1 MIGICKS
8 LCLVLL
14 NKDQGLLNWAVENKD
29 KMSGKRQT
37 SGTIEKVQM
46 QKPRDWR
53 GFFSKVVKNQ
63 QLTYLW
69 RGCESIARLSFPANR
84 EIYRVFQ

>member
-37 SGTIEKVQM
+37 SGTIEKVQK
-46 QKPRDWR
+46 QKPRYWR
-53 GFFSKVVKNQ
+53 GFCRKVVINQ
-63 QLTYLW
+63 QLTSLW
-69 RGCESIARLSFPANR
+69 RSGRDSNPRPPA
-84 EIYRVFQ
+84 